1 MEGKVGDRVVVEP
14 KAVAKAGR
22 GGVIEEVLQQ
32 APPRYRV
39 RWDDG
44 RESIIA
50 PASGAVRVEAT
61 SKPKATGKAKTTG
74 KKAARTA

>member
-1 MEGKVGDRVVVEP
+1 VVEP
-14 KAVAKAGR
+14 KGVAKAGR

-32 APPRYRV
+32 EPPRYRV

-50 PASGAVRVEAT
+50 PASGAVRVEA
-61 SKPKATGKAKTTG
+61 SRPKAKATRKKTG
-74 KKAARTA
+74 ARS

>member
-1 MEGKVGDRVVVEP
+1 MTGKIGDRIVVEP
-14 KAVAKAGR
+14 KKVAQTGR

-32 APPRYRV
+32 QPARYRV

-50 PASGAVRVEAT
+50 PASGAARVEA
-61 SKPKATGKAKTTG
+61 SKVKATR
-74 KKAARTA
+74 KKAGARAK

>member
-1 MEGKVGDRVVVEP
+1 MTGQTGDRVVVEP
-14 KAVAKAGR
+14 KGVTRAAR

-32 APPRYRV
+32 EPPRYRV

-50 PASGAVRVEAT
+50 PASGSVRIETAKV
-61 SKPKATGKAKTTG
+61 KATRKKTG
-74 KKAARTA
+74 ARTR

>member
-1 MEGKVGDRVVVEP
+1 MVEP
-14 KAVAKAGR
+14 KGVTRAAR

-32 APPRYRV
+32 EPPRYRV

-50 PASGAVRVEAT
+50 PASGSVQIET
-61 SKPKATGKAKTTG
+61 AKV
-74 KKAARTA
+74 KAARKKTGARTR